1 MVEIKDLFKRFGKNE
16 VLKGISLTIK
26 KGKVTAILGPNGSG
40 KTTLI
45 KSILGL
51 VIPTSG
57 KIVVNGKNIKG
68 NYTYRKDIG
77 YMPQLAVFP
86 ENLTVKELIKMLI
99 DVRMDGYNPKIM
111 ESFVEG
117 LGIRKYY
124 DKKLKTLSG
133 GTKQK
138 INALIAFIFD
148 PQIFI
153 LDEPT
158 VGLDPVS
165 SSFLKDRINEEV
177 KKGKLIILTS
187 HIMSEVEEVADE
199 LVFLLEGR
207 VYFRGTVKEIIE
219 MSSEKNLERAIA
231 KLMEKEYNAKAS

>member
-1 MVEIKDLFKRFGKNE
+1 MVEIKDLYKRFGKQE
-16 VLKGISLTIK
+16 VLKGISLSIK

-45 KSILGL
+45 KTILGL
-51 VIPTSG
+51 VIPSSG
-57 KIVVNGKNIKG
+57 KILVNGKDIKG
-68 NYTYRKDIG
+68 NFSYRKDIG

-86 ENLTVKELIKMLI
+86 ENLTVKELIRMLI
-99 DVRMDGYNPKIM
+99 DVRRDGYNPRIM

-117 LGIRKYY
+117 LGINKYY

-138 INALIAFIFD
+138 INALIAFMFD

-165 SSFLKDRINEEV
+165 SSFLKDRISEEV
-177 KKGKLIILTS
+177 EKEKLIILTS
-187 HIMSEVEEVADE
+187 HIMSEVEEVADQV
-199 LVFLLEGR
+199 VFLLEGK
-207 VYFRGTVKEIIE
+207 VYMKGTVQEIIE
-219 MSSEKNLERAIA
+219 MSGEKNLERAIA
-231 KLMEKEYNAKAS
+231 KLMEKEYDV

>member
-1 MVEIKDLFKRFGKNE
+1 MVKVRNLYKRFGKFE
-16 VLKGISLTIK
+16 VLKGINLELQ

-57 KIVVNGKNIKG
+57 DIYVKGINVRKNWD
-68 NYTYRKDIG
+68 YRKFIG

-86 ENLTVKELIKMLI
+86 ENLTVKELINMLSDI
-99 DVRMDGYNPKIM
+99 RKEGYNPNIKEEIIERFKLSDYMEKKI
-111 ESFVEG
+111 
-117 LGIRKYY
+117 KN
-124 DKKLKTLSG
+124 LSG

-138 INALIAFIFD
+138 VSALITFMFD
-148 PQIFI
+148 PEIYF

-165 SSFLKDRINEEV
+165 SSFLKDLI
-177 KKGKLIILTS
+177 KKQSERNRLVVLTS

-199 LVFLLEGR
+199 IVFLLEGSIYITGS
-207 VYFRGTVKEIIE
+207 VEEIIKN
-219 MSSEKNLERAIA
+219 SGEKNLERAIA
-231 KLMEKEYNAKAS
+231 KLMEKSYNA

>member
-1 MVEIKDLFKRFGKNE
+1 MVEIKNLYKRFGKNE

-26 KGKVTAILGPNGSG
+26 EGKVTAILGPNGSG

-51 VIPTSG
+51 VVPDMGSILVKGT
-57 KIVVNGKNIKG
+57 NIK
-68 NYTYRKDIG
+68 NNWIYRKYIG
-77 YMPQLAVFP
+77 YVPQFAIFP
-86 ENLTVKELIKMLI
+86 ENLTLNELINMLI
-99 DVRMDGYNPKIM
+99 DLRKDGYNPKIRKM
-111 ESFVEG
+111 FLEG
-117 LGIRKYY
+117 FGLEKYLN
-124 DKKLKTLSG
+124 KKLKTFSG

-138 INALIAFIFD
+138 VNILIAFMFD
-148 PQIFI
+148 PDIFI

-165 SSFLKDRINEEV
+165 SSFLKDRIFEEV

-199 LVFLLEGR
+199 LIFLLEGKIY
-207 VYFRGTVKEIIE
+207 VRGTVREIIE
-219 MSSEKNLERAIA
+219 KSGEKNLERAIA
-231 KLMEKEYNAKAS
+231 KLMEKGYHA

>member
-1 MVEIKDLFKRFGKNE
+1 MVEVKDLFKRFGKNE

-57 KIVVNGKNIKG
+57 KILVNGKDIKG

-86 ENLTVKELIKMLI
+86 ENLTVKELIRMLI
-99 DVRMDGYNPKIM
+99 DVRKDGYNPRIM
-111 ESFVEG
+111 ENFVEG
-117 LGIRKYY
+117 LGIEKYY

-138 INALIAFIFD
+138 INALIAFMFD

-177 KKGKLIILTS
+177 DKGKLVILTS

-199 LVFLLEGR
+199 LVFLLEGK
-207 VYFRGTVKEIIE
+207 VYVKGTVKEIID
-219 MSSEKNLERAIA
+219 MSGEKNLERAIA
-231 KLMEKEYNAKAS
+231 KLMEKGYDV

>member
-1 MVEIKDLFKRFGKNE
+1 MVRVKNLYKRFGKFE
-16 VLKGISLTIK
+16 VLKGISLELT

-57 KIVVNGKNIKG
+57 EIYVKG
-68 NYTYRKDIG
+68 IDVRKSWNYRKFIG

-86 ENLTVKELIKMLI
+86 ENLTVRELINMLA
-99 DVRMDGYNPKIM
+99 D
-111 ESFVEG
+111 
-117 LGIRKYY
+117 IRKEGFNPNIKEEIVERFKLSEYME
-124 DKKLKTLSG
+124 KKIKNLSG

-138 INALIAFIFD
+138 VSALITFMFD
-148 PQIFI
+148 PEIYF

-165 SSFLKDRINEEV
+165 SSFLKDLI
-177 KKGKLIILTS
+177 KKQADRNRLVVLTS

-199 LVFLLEGR
+199 IVFLLEGSIYITGS
-207 VYFRGTVKEIIE
+207 VEEIIKN
-219 MSSEKNLERAIA
+219 SGEKNLERAIA
-231 KLMEKEYNAKAS
+231 KLMEKGYHA